1 MTDKEITALMEEYRS
16 ASEKGIE
23 TRRKITEL
31 QDVMTS
37 VRSVQQ
43 KVAREITKYVLED
56 QGYKI
61 GETYERN
68 GVKCTLITAGKSS
81 SSIFKRQVLKLEF
94 APMTKTGKP
103 GKRTDWRLDQE
114 ISLNAYPEIGKVL
127 KEVQESEDDYQN
139 WFYSR
144 LEHYV

>member
-1 MTDKEITALMEEYRS
+1 MMEEYRS

-56 QGYKI
+56 QGYRI

-68 GVKCTLITAGKSS
+68 GVKCTLIEAGKSAT
-81 SSIFKRQVLKLEF
+81 SIFKRQVLKLEF
-94 APMTKTGKP
+94 APMTKAGKP